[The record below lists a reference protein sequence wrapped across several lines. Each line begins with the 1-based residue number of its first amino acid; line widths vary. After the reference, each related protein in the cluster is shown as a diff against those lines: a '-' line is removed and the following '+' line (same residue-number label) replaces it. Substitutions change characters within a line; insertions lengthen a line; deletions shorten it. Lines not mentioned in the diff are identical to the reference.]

1 MINKWLDAIN
11 SSQKIGMVMGDFR
24 KAFDIVD
31 HPLLLKKLKY
41 YKISEETIS
50 WFSSYLLGRKQRV
63 FVNNTFLNLKIYY
76 VAPPGIYFGP
86 SYIFHIF

>member
-1 MINKWLDAIN
+1 MINKWLDAIK

-31 HPLLLKKLKY
+31 HPLLLKKFKY

-63 FVNNTFLNLKIYY
+63 FVNNSLSESENLLCG
-76 VAPPGIYFGP
+76 APRDLFWAVIYF
-86 SYIFHIF
+86 